1 MSEGIGSIGVSS
13 TWHGSMSFCV
23 VDPLESLVDEV
34 DEVVGASVV
43 VPSVV
48 VPSVVPSL
56 VDEVGASVVEVTSE
70 LSLSLPLPPSVVV
83 VIASVVVVVIPCD
96 AEVMLD
102 MLSPS
107 LAEALVSSPLQA
119 LRTRAQAQRVVPRAC
134 VGGIDR
140 RISAPG

>member
-23 VDPLESLVDEV
+23 VEPLESVVEV
-34 DEVVGASVV
+34 DEEVGASVV

-48 VPSVVPSL
+48 VPSE
-56 VDEVGASVVEVTSE
+56 VDEVESSVVGSSVVDVTSE
-70 LSLSLPLPPSVVV
+70 LSLSLPLPLAVVV
-83 VIASVVVVVIPCD
+83 VVASVVVVIPCD
-96 AEVMLD
+96 AEVMFD

-107 LAEALVSSPLQA
+107 LAEALGSSPLQA
-119 LRTRAQAQRVVPRAC
+119 LRTRAQAQRVMVPRAC